1 MVLKIFMFILGFII
15 GEIVAVG
22 LSVLI
27 ISKRNKD
34 LFQD

>member
-1 MVLKIFMFILGFII
+1 MVLKILMFILGFII

-22 LSVLI
+22 LTVLI
-27 ISKRNKD
+27 INKRNKD